1 MENIDI
7 NEYLKE
13 ARKNARKFGFDGTI
27 DLSDR
32 IDKKLKFTDRVTGKV
47 IHFGAKDYYDKIMYR
62 MLFGSEYAEKKSTQY
77 RSRARSI
84 YNKAP
89 FLSPSSLSWLVLW

>member
-1 MENIDI
+1 MDNIDI

-32 IDKKLKFTDRVTGKV
+32 IDKKLKFTDRVTG
-47 IHFGAKDYYDKIMYR
+47 
-62 MLFGSEYAEKKSTQY
+62 
-77 RSRARSI
+77 
-84 YNKAP
+84 
-89 FLSPSSLSWLVLW
+89 